1 MNVADRGPDPSGR
14 PPEVRAAG
22 GVVWR
27 PRTGGGVEIA
37 VVHRPHRQDWSLPK
51 GKLEPGDASME
62 ACALREVREEAG
74 FRCVLGEEL
83 PPTAYE
89 DHKGRAKE
97 VRYWT
102 MTVTGGAFAP
112 NGEVDELRWVTPGEA
127 MALLDYAS
135 ERDTVLAALERLS

>member
-1 MNVADRGPDPSGR
+1 MADPSGR
-14 PPEVRAAG
+14 PEVLAAG

-27 PRTGGGVEIA
+27 PRDGGGVEIV

-51 GKLEPGDASME
+51 GKLDPTDDSLA
-62 ACALREVREEAG
+62 ACALREVWEEAG
-74 FRCVLGEEL
+74 FHCALGEEL
-83 PPTAYE
+83 PATRYE

-112 NGEVDELRWVTPGEA
+112 NDEVDELRWVTPQEA
-127 MALLDYAS
+127 MALLNYAT
-135 ERDTVLAALERLS
+135 ERDTVLAALEHLS